1 MNTIGN
7 SSKGKFD
14 QKPKFEKKKTQE
26 KPKKSFFTTKVEDE
40 DATETKTE
48 E

>member
-14 QKPKFEKKKTQE
+14 PKPKFEKKKTQE

-40 DATETKTE
+40 DTIENKSE